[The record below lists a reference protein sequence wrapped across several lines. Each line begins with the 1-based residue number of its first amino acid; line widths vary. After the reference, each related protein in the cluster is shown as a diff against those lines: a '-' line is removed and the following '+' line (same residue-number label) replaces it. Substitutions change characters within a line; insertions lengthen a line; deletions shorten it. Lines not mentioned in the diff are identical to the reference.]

1 MSTSAATAPIARHR
15 ALRAST
21 GGPDGILW
29 KEVDEGWVRF
39 DPTAGQTL
47 LLTPIARFVLDAL
60 GTAGPGLSVA
70 ELTAAALH
78 EEPDADPAQARELVC
93 TALEALTAARLIQP
107 APLENP

>member
-1 MSTSAATAPIARHR
+1 MSTSSATAPATRYRARQ
-15 ALRAST
+15 AIT
-21 GGPDGILW
+21 GGPDRILW

-39 DPTAGQTL
+39 DPAAGQTL

-60 GTAGPGLSVA
+60 VGSGAGLSLA

-78 EEPDADPAQARELVC
+78 EEPDADPTDARQLVC

-107 APLENP
+107 VP

>member
-1 MSTSAATAPIARHR
+1 MSTSAANAPASLFRARQAR
-15 ALRAST
+15 T
-21 GGPDGILW
+21 GGHDHILW

-39 DPTAGQTL
+39 DPAAGQTL
-47 LLTPIARFVLDAL
+47 LLSPIARFVLDAL
-60 GTAGPGLSVA
+60 AGSGTGLSVA

-78 EEPDADPAQARELVC
+78 EEPDADPADARQLVC